1 MNDAASLA
9 DRFRTNHDIIVAAR
23 QNMEQAEWDYV
34 CGGAETETSIRRN
47 R

>member
-1 MNDAASLA
+1 MSENAEIAA
-9 DRFRTNHDIIVAAR
+9 RFPASHDIIVAAR
-23 QNMEQAEWDYV
+23 QNLKQAEWDYV